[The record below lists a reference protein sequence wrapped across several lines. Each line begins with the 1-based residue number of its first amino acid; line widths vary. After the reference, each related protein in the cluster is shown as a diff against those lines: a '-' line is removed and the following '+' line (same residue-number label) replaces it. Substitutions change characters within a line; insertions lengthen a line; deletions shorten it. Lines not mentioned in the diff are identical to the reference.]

1 MWSGGRIPLLVA
13 APLLVLVAVFG
24 YLVGHRRPT
33 ARPVQGTHEAS
44 NGVVSVDYPSGW
56 RSAGKAPSIPGL
68 SIAQTLVLTP
78 AGDTAQ
84 TALVV
89 GQIAGSRSN
98 PLPATFLAR
107 LGRPQSAQVVNL
119 LNTQA
124 YRYSYPTVPGSGAR
138 VTLYAIPE
146 SATTK
151 TVALCYSSP
160 GSTKSAG
167 YMRACEQIAAT
178 LTFFSPTDEA
188 QAGEGLKP
196 ETGYARKVGAA
207 VERVDQLRAT
217 LRFEI
222 RPGADR
228 AAAASAAASLGAGL
242 ANVVDSLSVVQPPAA
257 ARSAHAA
264 LLESLSR
271 ASAGYS
277 SLATAIRTGSS
288 SGYATA
294 QAQVNEA
301 EAALGAALE
310 NYTLI
315 GYG

>member
-13 APLLVLVAVFG
+13 VPLLVLVAIFG

-33 ARPVQGTHEAS
+33 AQPVQGTREAS
-44 NGVVSVDYPSGW
+44 NGVVSVDYPPGW
-56 RSAGKAPSIPGL
+56 RSAGKAPRIPGL
-68 SIAQTLVLTP
+68 SITQTLVLAP
-78 AGDTAQ
+78 AGDTAR

-89 GQIAGSRSN
+89 GQIAGGRSN
-98 PLPATFLAR
+98 PLPAALLAR
-107 LGRPQSAQVVNL
+107 LGRPPSTQVVNL

-124 YRYSYPTVPGSGAR
+124 YRYSYPSTPGSGAR

-151 TVALCYSSP
+151 TVALCYSSV
-160 GSTKSAG
+160 GSTTSTS
-167 YMRACEQIAAT
+167 YMGACEQIAAT

-188 QAGEGLKP
+188 QAGGNLTP
-196 ETGYARKVGAA
+196 ETGYARKIAAA
-207 VERVDQLRAT
+207 VGRVDQLRAT
-217 LRFEI
+217 LRSEI

-228 AAAASAAASLGAGL
+228 TAAASASTSLGAGL
-242 ANVVDSLSVVQPPAA
+242 ADVANSLSAVQPPAA

-271 ASAGYS
+271 ASAAYS
-277 SLATAIRTGSS
+277 SLATAVGAESPSR
-288 SGYATA
+288 YATA
-294 QAQVNEA
+294 QAQVVES
-301 EAALGAALE
+301 EAALGTALE
-310 NYTLI
+310 NYSLI

>member
-13 APLLVLVAVFG
+13 APLLVLVAIFG

-56 RSAGKAPSIPGL
+56 GSAGKAPSIPGL
-68 SIAQTLVLTP
+68 SIAQTLVLAP
-78 AGDTAQ
+78 AGDAAQ

-98 PLPATFLAR
+98 PLPAALLAR
-107 LGRPQSAQVVNL
+107 LGRPLSAQVVDL

-124 YRYSYPTVPGSGAR
+124 YRYSYPTMPGSGAR

-151 TVALCYSSP
+151 TVALCYSSA
-160 GSTKSAG
+160 GSTG

-188 QAGEGLKP
+188 QAGGDLTP
-196 ETGYARKVGAA
+196 ETGYARKVGVAIG
-207 VERVDQLRAT
+207 RVDRLRAT
-217 LRFEI
+217 LRSEI
-222 RPGADR
+222 RPGVDR
-228 AAAASAAASLGAGL
+228 TVAASASASLGAGL
-242 ANVVDSLSVVQPPAA
+242 AHVAYSLSVVQPPGA

-271 ASAGYS
+271 ASVAYS
-277 SLATAIRTGSS
+277 SLATAIRAESS

-294 QAQVNEA
+294 QAQVEEA
-301 EAALGAALE
+301 ETALGTALE